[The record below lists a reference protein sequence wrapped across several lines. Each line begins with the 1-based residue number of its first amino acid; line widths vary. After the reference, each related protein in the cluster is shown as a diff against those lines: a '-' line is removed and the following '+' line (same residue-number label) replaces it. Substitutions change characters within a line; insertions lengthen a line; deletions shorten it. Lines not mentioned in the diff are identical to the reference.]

1 MADYIPIKDEKFLDW
16 ADNLYNYALNH
27 FTAWNI
33 PSPQTDYGPLLTAYR
48 IAFQTALNPNRGKV
62 DVLAKNEAKD
72 ALKKEIRI
80 YVRAYL
86 INNPA
91 VTDEDK
97 TAMGLPI
104 HKTTHTPVSVPTT
117 APQLFISTE
126 TRRRLTITYR
136 DEGSDRRGK
145 PHGVHGIEVKW
156 AILDDPPT
164 DISFLINSAFD
175 TKPPLNID
183 FEEHNR
189 GKKVFLCGR
198 WEIQREGEKGPF
210 GDIEEAII
218 P

>member
-1 MADYIPIKDEKFLDW
+1 MADYIPIKDEAFLDW

-27 FTAWNI
+27 FTSWNI
-33 PSPQTDYGPLLTAYR
+33 PSPQDQLGPLLTAYQT
-48 IAFQTALNPNRGKV
+48 AFQTALNLNRDKV
-62 DVLAKNEAKD
+62 DVLAKN

-97 TAMGLPI
+97 TAMGLPV

-117 APQLFISTE
+117 APQLFINTG
-126 TRRRLTITYR
+126 TRRRFTITYQ

-145 PHGVHGIEVKW
+145 PHGVHGVEVRW
-156 AILDDPPT
+156 AILEHPPAV
-164 DISFLINSAFD
+164 ISELVNSAFD
-175 TKPPLNID
+175 TKPPLTID
-183 FEEHNR
+183 FEEHER

-198 WEIQREGEKGPF
+198 WEIQREGAKGLF
-210 GDIEEAII
+210 GAIEERL
-218 P
+218 